1 MAQSSSISNN
11 GKSEEFFLQV
21 ARGQIGGHRV
31 VLRSGLNR
39 DIDTGADESLWDQ
52 GGLYVFPPS
61 ASVMTVSSS
70 SANDTAAGTGART
83 VLVSGLNASY
93 VEQQEIV
100 VLNGQTAVNTAN
112 QYLRAFNITVL
123 TAGSGAIN
131 AGNIYLGT
139 GTVTAGVPAVVY
151 VKVPV
156 GFGINQ
162 AAQYTVPAGHT
173 AYLVDII
180 GSAIASATNQ
190 HTLLSLR
197 ARPLGGVFLRG
208 GHLVV
213 SGGVVYLGS
222 VIPRSF
228 PAMTDIDAVATTT
241 DSNVT
246 ACATLRYLLVQ
257 NDLDD

>member
-1 MAQSSSISNN
+1 MAQSSSVSNL
-11 GKSEEFFLQV
+11 GKSEEFYLQV

-39 DIDTGADESLWDQ
+39 DIDSGADESLWDN
-52 GGLYVFPPS
+52 GGLYVFPPA

-93 VEQQEIV
+93 VEQQEVIS
-100 VLNGQTAVNTAN
+100 LNGQTAVTTAN
-112 QYLRAFNITVL
+112 SYLRVFQLTTL
-123 TAGSGAIN
+123 TAGSGATN
-131 AGNIYLGT
+131 AGNIYIGT
-139 GTVTAGVPAVVY
+139 GTVTAGVPAAVY
-151 VKVPV
+151 AQIPV
-156 GFGINQ
+156 GFGTNQ

-180 GSAIASATNQ
+180 GSCIASATNQ
-190 HTLLSLR
+190 NTLLSIR
-197 ARPLGGVFLRG
+197 ARPFGGVFLRG

-228 PAMTDIDAVATTT
+228 PEKTDIDAIATTT
-241 DSNVT
+241 DTNVT
-246 ACATLRYLLVQ
+246 AAATLRYLLVQ